1 MKRITLLILIHSIF
15 LIAQAQNSSIQGIIT
30 GSDTQEGLVGVN
42 IILEGTVYGT
52 ISSHHGDYF
61 LEDIPPG
68 SYTVL
73 YSYLGY
79 QTVEFEVEIQAEE
92 TLEKN
97 LVLEPGYID
106 LAVVT
111 IAANQPFSA
120 ASSKAIRNFDLKV
133 KPVRTAQDVLTLA
146 PGLFIAQH
154 AGGGKAEQLFMR
166 GFDADHGT
174 DIGVY
179 VDGLPVNMVSH
190 GHGQGYADLHF
201 IIPEIVDGLT
211 VYKGPYFSR
220 FGNFGTAGSVDLTT
234 TDHPDK
240 NLVKIEGGMF
250 NTAKATTV
258 LKIPTSGKHQSAYV
272 AGQYAY
278 SDGPFESPQDFKRMN
293 LFSKFHTH
301 ISADSE
307 LGISVG
313 AFSSAWNASGQ
324 IPDRAVQRGLI
335 TRWGAIDDMEGGI
348 TSRFNASL
356 DYHFELGYDHNFEIQ
371 AFMSKYDFK
380 LYSNFTFFLE
390 DPVNGDMIEQGDQR
404 NIYGINTH
412 YSFRK
417 TLGNIQFY
425 TKFGTTYRG
434 DRVDLSL
441 WKTPA
446 RSRLEVLTSSR
457 VNEANMAFWLEEDL
471 IFSPKIKVQLG
482 LRGDYF
488 TFDVVDHLDTPDFA
502 GNDLPHASGYAQSEI
517 LSPKINIVWSP
528 IDAMDIYVNGG
539 MGFHSNDA
547 RDVVIAA
554 RISEIIYDGNRNGL
568 TQQEIEQVL
577 ADRYFDP
584 EHQNIQTLPRATG
597 TELGTRILLG
607 PRVLAS
613 LAFWYLHLEEELVYV
628 GDAGSTEASGES
640 RRMGFDMEVK
650 LQLTNWI
657 WADLDLNLADGRYLG
672 EPDGT
677 NYVPLAP
684 RLTSQGG
691 INFQHPSG
699 FDGAIRYRYMGDRPA
714 NEDNSVVAQ
723 GFFLGNIVLGYRLK
737 DFRFFGQIENVLNVD
752 WNEAQFDTE
761 SRLYNEAAPV
771 SELHYTPG
779 NPFNVQVGLTFEF

>member
-1 MKRITLLILIHSIF
+1 MKMKKLTFLLLSQLIF
-15 LIAQAQNSSIQGIIT
+15 LVAQAQTSSIHGIIT
-30 GSDTQEGLVGVN
+30 GSDTREGLVGVN

-61 LEDIPPG
+61 LGDIPPG
-68 SYTVL
+68 SYTVM

-79 QTVEFEVEIQAEE
+79 KTAEVELDIQGGKDI
-92 TLEKN
+92 EKN
-97 LVLEPGYID
+97 LVLEPGSID
-106 LAVVT
+106 LAAVT

-258 LKIPTSGKHQSAYV
+258 LKIPTNGKHQSAYV

-278 SDGPFESPQDFKRMN
+278 SDGPVESPQGFNRMN
-293 LFSKFHTH
+293 LFGKFHTH
-301 ISADSE
+301 ISPDSE
-307 LGISVG
+307 LGIAVG
-313 AFSSAWNASGQ
+313 AFSSAWDASGQ
-324 IPDRAVQRGLI
+324 IPERAVESGEI

-348 TSRFNASL
+348 TTRFNASL
-356 DYHFELGYDHNFEIQ
+356 DYHFVLGYDHNFEIQ

-390 DPVNGDMIEQGDQR
+390 DPINGDMIEQGDQR

-417 TLGNIQFY
+417 SVGKIQFY
-425 TKFGTTYRG
+425 TKFGTSYRG

-441 WKTPA
+441 WKAPA
-446 RSRLEVLTSSR
+446 RSRLEMLTSSR
-457 VNEANMAFWLEEDL
+457 VNEANLAFWLEEDL
-471 IFSPKIKVQLG
+471 VFSPKFKVQLG
-482 LRGDYF
+482 MRGDYF
-488 TFDVVDHLDTPDFA
+488 TFDVVDHLDTPDF
-502 GNDLPHASGYAQSEI
+502 PRQWTASCFGVCPIRNSESQDQHR
-517 LSPKINIVWSP
+517 LESHRGDGHLCKW
-528 IDAMDIYVNGG
+528 GHG
-539 MGFHSNDA
+539 
-547 RDVVIAA
+547 
-554 RISEIIYDGNRNGL
+554 ISLQRC
-568 TQQEIEQVL
+568 
-577 ADRYFDP
+577 
-584 EHQNIQTLPRATG
+584 PRC
-597 TELGTRILLG
+597 
-607 PRVLAS
+607 
-613 LAFWYLHLEEELVYV
+613 
-628 GDAGSTEASGES
+628 
-640 RRMGFDMEVK
+640 
-650 LQLTNWI
+650 
-657 WADLDLNLADGRYLG
+657 
-672 EPDGT
+672 
-677 NYVPLAP
+677 
-684 RLTSQGG
+684 
-691 INFQHPSG
+691 
-699 FDGAIRYRYMGDRPA
+699 GDRCQ
-714 NEDNSVVAQ
+714 D
-723 GFFLGNIVLGYRLK
+723 
-737 DFRFFGQIENVLNVD
+737 
-752 WNEAQFDTE
+752 
-761 SRLYNEAAPV
+761 
-771 SELHYTPG
+771 
-779 NPFNVQVGLTFEF
+779 